1 MGQTYETA
9 GRTALAGLETKQ
21 PYELLIQLGGAM
33 TILLSAVLTAIQ
45 WSQGIAANQLTAVAT
60 FLVLNVVLGGAL
72 WVASRIVTKN
82 QMNGAIVAALLSAI
96 LIAFAGQPGL
106 IGGLV
111 GIFGAVLAV
120 AAPYMPRA
128 HRK

>member
-1 MGQTYETA
+1 M
-9 GRTALAGLETKQ
+9 
-21 PYELLIQLGGAM
+21 LIQLGGALGF
-33 TILLSAVLTAIQ
+33 LLSAAPPAIQ

-120 AAPYMPRA
+120 AAPYMPA
-128 HRK
+128 APRK